1 MALRYNAFQ
10 YKALSACPDFTAA
23 FLFQTSV
30 SMKQAPNVLYKSLRL
45 LVLTSACLAAS
56 AYADDYADVS
66 QLMRA
71 NKFAEAMARVNN
83 QLATKP
89 SDPQMRFFKG
99 VIQRNLGKS
108 ADAIATFT
116 QLTQDYP
123 ELPEPYNNLAV
134 LYAGQGQYD
143 KARLALEMAIRTNPS
158 YATAHENLGD
168 VYARLASQAY
178 NKALQL
184 DNSNT
189 AVPPKLELIG
199 ELFKT
204 NLGGTPSPG
213 KTSVVAAATEPAV
226 KSAAPTIAP
235 SPVIKPA
242 VPVVTAAT
250 PVAVAAAAN
259 KATEKASA
267 IPATINSPGKSVT
280 SDAQSNK
287 AVEEAVLVWAKFWSD
302 KNTSAYLK
310 AYSAD
315 FEPEGK
321 QTRAAWE
328 KERRL
333 RIDSKKNIT
342 VTITD
347 LVVRV
352 KGDQAVATFHQAYR
366 ADHLSVTSRKT
377 LDMKNVAQHWLITRE
392 VAGR

>member
-1 MALRYNAFQ
+1 
-10 YKALSACPDFTAA
+10 
-23 FLFQTSV
+23 
-30 SMKQAPNVLYKSLRL
+30 MKQAPNALYKSLRL
-45 LVLTSACLAAS
+45 LLLAGACVAAS
-56 AYADDYADVS
+56 AYADEYADVT

-71 NKFAEAMARVNN
+71 NKFAEALTRVNT

-89 SDPQMRFFKG
+89 ADPQMRFFKG

-108 ADAIATFT
+108 AEAISTFT

-134 LYAGQGQYD
+134 LYASQGQYD

-184 DNSNT
+184 DSSNT

-204 NLGGTPSPG
+204 NLSGAHAPG

-226 KSAAPTIAP
+226 KPVAPAVAP
-235 SPVIKPA
+235 SPAVKPS
-242 VPVVTAAT
+242 VPVVTAST
-250 PVAVAAAAN
+250 PVAVAAATSKAN
-259 KATEKASA
+259 EKASVT
-267 IPATINSPGKSVT
+267 PAASNSLPKSVT
-280 SDAQSNK
+280 PDAQANK
-287 AVEEAVLVWAKFWSD
+287 AVEAAVLAWAKSWSE
-302 KNTSAYLK
+302 KNTAAYLK

-315 FEPEGK
+315 FQPAGK
-321 QTRAAWE
+321 QTRGAWE
-328 KERRL
+328 KERHQ
-333 RIDSKKNIT
+333 RIDDKKDIA

-347 LVVRV
+347 LVVHV
-352 KGDQAVATFHQAYR
+352 KGDQAIATFHQAYK

-377 LDMKNVAQHWLITRE
+377 LDLKNVAQHWLITRE
-392 VAGR
+392 AVGR